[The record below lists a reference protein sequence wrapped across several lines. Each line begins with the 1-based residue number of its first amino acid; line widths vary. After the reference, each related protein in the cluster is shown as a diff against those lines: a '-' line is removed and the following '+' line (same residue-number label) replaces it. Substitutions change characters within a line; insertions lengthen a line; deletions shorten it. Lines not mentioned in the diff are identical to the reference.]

1 MDIAIFGLFGLAFT
15 AAILAKIVH
24 ERRLD
29 VLYGPYIQGRARERP
44 GLSALQYRKS
54 ADLAIDRLLS
64 LEGPKRER
72 PSSIF
77 AC

>member
-1 MDIAIFGLFGLAFT
+1 MDIAIFGIFGFAFI
-15 AAILAKIVH
+15 AAALAKIAH

-29 VLYGPYIQGRARERP
+29 VLYGPYIQDRARQPP

-64 LEGPKRER
+64 LEGPKHQR
-72 PSSIF
+72 PSSVL